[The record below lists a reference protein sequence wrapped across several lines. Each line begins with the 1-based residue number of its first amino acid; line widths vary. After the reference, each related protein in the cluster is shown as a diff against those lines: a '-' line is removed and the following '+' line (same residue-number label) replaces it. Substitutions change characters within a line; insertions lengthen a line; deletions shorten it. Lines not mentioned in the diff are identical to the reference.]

1 MLVILNKC
9 IIFVETIK
17 QIEIMETLYIHDGV
31 AYLSKDLAIINGA
44 DRLSL
49 YELKLNETQTEDI
62 EIKVN
67 LQQVLIYDDY
77 ENELVF
83 DTNEDLEY
91 LAISHSFDNLSTKTT
106 NRIEQACIDY
116 SVDEIFNRSE
126 D

>member
-1 MLVILNKC
+1 
-9 IIFVETIK
+9 
-17 QIEIMETLYIHDGV
+17 METVYVHDGV
-31 AYLSKDLAIINGA
+31 AYLSKDLAILNGA

-49 YELKLNETQTEDI
+49 YELKLNETESENI
-62 EIKVN
+62 EIQVN

-77 ENELVF
+77 DNELVF

>member
-1 MLVILNKC
+1 MLVILNKY
-9 IIFVETIK
+9 IRFVERNK
-17 QIEIMETLYIHDGV
+17 QIEIMETLYIHNGV

>member
-1 MLVILNKC
+1 
-9 IIFVETIK
+9 
-17 QIEIMETLYIHDGV
+17 METLYVHNGV
-31 AYLSKDLAIINGA
+31 AYLSKDLAILNGA

-49 YELKLNETQTEDI
+49 YELKLNETESENI

-77 ENELVF
+77 DNELVF

-91 LAISHSFDNLSTKTT
+91 LAISHSFDNLSSKTT

>member
-1 MLVILNKC
+1 
-9 IIFVETIK
+9 
-17 QIEIMETLYIHDGV
+17 METLYIHNGV
-31 AYLSKDLAIINGA
+31 AYLSKDLAILNGA

-49 YELKLNETQTEDI
+49 YELKLNETESENI

-91 LAISHSFDNLSTKTT
+91 LAISHSFDNLSSKTT

>member
-1 MLVILNKC
+1 MN
-9 IIFVETIK
+9 
-17 QIEIMETLYIHDGV
+17 TLYIHNGV
-31 AYLSKDLAIINGA
+31 AYLSKDLAILNGA

-49 YELKLNETQTEDI
+49 YELKLNETESENI

>member
-1 MLVILNKC
+1 M
-9 IIFVETIK
+9 ETI
-17 QIEIMETLYIHDGV
+17 YVHDGV
-31 AYLSKDLAIINGA
+31 AYLSKDLAILNGA

-49 YELKLNETQTEDI
+49 YELKLNETETENI
-62 EIKVN
+62 EIEVN

-77 ENELVF
+77 EENELVF

-91 LAISHSFDNLSTKTT
+91 LAISHSFDGLSNKTM

-116 SVDEIFNRSE
+116 SVDEIFNRFE

>member
-1 MLVILNKC
+1 M
-9 IIFVETIK
+9 ETI
-17 QIEIMETLYIHDGV
+17 YVHNGV
-31 AYLSKDLAIINGA
+31 AYLSKDLAILNGA

-49 YELKLNETQTEDI
+49 YELKLNETETENI
-62 EIKVN
+62 EIEVN

-77 ENELVF
+77 EENELVF

-91 LAISHSFDNLSTKTT
+91 LAISHSFDGLSTLSTKTM

>member
-9 IIFVETIK
+9 IIFVETNK
-17 QIEIMETLYIHDGV
+17 QLEIMETLYIHNGV

>member
-1 MLVILNKC
+1 
-9 IIFVETIK
+9 
-17 QIEIMETLYIHDGV
+17 METLYIHNGV
-31 AYLSKDLAIINGA
+31 AYLSKDLAILNGA

-49 YELKLNETQTEDI
+49 YELKLNETETENI

-77 ENELVF
+77 DNELVF

-91 LAISHSFDNLSTKTT
+91 LAISHSLDGLSTKTI

>member
-1 MLVILNKC
+1 MNIIKLNKNK
-9 IIFVETIK
+9 VMETI
-17 QIEIMETLYIHDGV
+17 YIHNGV

-62 EIKVN
+62 TIEVN

-83 DTNEDLEY
+83 DTTEDLEY
-91 LAISHSFDNLSTKTT
+91 LAISHSFDGLSNKTI

>member
-17 QIEIMETLYIHDGV
+17 QIEIMETLYIHNGV

>member
-9 IIFVETIK
+9 IIFVETNK
-17 QIEIMETLYIHDGV
+17 QLEIMETLYIHDGV

-49 YELKLNETQTEDI
+49 YELKLNETESENI